1 MLRRFL
7 LKFNPSPPSK
17 STSGRRKI
25 NLIYLSYLIIGCI
38 TLSSTALTA
47 TNHPL
52 IQLIEK
58 RSQLIFYR
66 LRGVVTPPDDIII
79 LAIDQAS
86 LIQGEFYASEP
97 EQYADLAPIQNWP
110 WQRRAYAIALD
121 RLMQARARS
130 VSLDILF
137 LDPSSYGIEDDQILE
152 QALQAYG
159 DRIVLAGFYDAYIQD
174 GNLIHQLAQPI
185 LWGAEDNHQGHINVI
200 PGVDGRIY
208 DQPSRYYD
216 EVIATSIPQIPSFAE
231 ASLQAADRTT
241 VLTPEMARS
250 ELYYYGPGG
259 VTFQQVPFWEIL
271 DPVTWARHQRQG
283 TFNNKLVLIGA
294 TAVSLE
300 DIVRTPFDDRTPGVE
315 LHATAIAN
323 TLQGKV
329 VTHWLPHPGYDA
341 ILVLIITG
349 SSGILLWIVHKA
361 SRQVVLT
368 LVLVLSW
375 ASISY
380 ISFTLGRYTLPTMI
394 PLGAIALS
402 GSTAIVANSVQSQL
416 EQQRLRRTLE
426 RYVASPIVQEILT
439 HYSEDYQSLLKGK
452 RLNATILFCDIRGF
466 TTLSMNSDPEAL
478 VEQLNEYLDVMV
490 EVILNAGGTVDKF
503 IGDAIMAEFGSP
515 LSQGEQTDTLNA
527 VRAVLEMRKALVHLQ
542 AKWQDAG
549 KPILF
554 NGIGL
559 NFGEVVAGD
568 IGSLR
573 RREYAV
579 IGDTVN
585 IASRVEGMT
594 RKFWT
599 DILITDSV
607 YQWVKDEVNVVC
619 VGNHPLKGRERNTV
633 RLYTLVGMK
642 GDDPSLYRTVHQRL
656 RSTYHFSETTSA
668 L

>member
-1 MLRRFL
+1 MLRRCL
-7 LKFNPSPPSK
+7 LKFKPNLSSK

-25 NLIYLSYLIIGCI
+25 SLIYLSYVIIGCI
-38 TLSSTALTA
+38 TLGSTALTA

-52 IQLIEK
+52 TQLIEK
-58 RSQLIFYR
+58 RSQIIFYR

-86 LIQGEFYASEP
+86 LIQGEFYTSKP
-97 EQYADLAPIQNWP
+97 EQYADLAPIQSWP

-130 VSLDILF
+130 VSLDVLF
-137 LDPSSYGIEDDQILE
+137 LDPSSYGVEDDQSLE

-159 DRIVLAGFYDAYIQD
+159 DRIVLAGFYDAYSHD
-174 GNLIHQLAQPI
+174 GNLTHQLALPI
-185 LWGAEDNHQGHINVI
+185 LWGSEDNYHGHINVI

-216 EVIATSIPQIPSFAE
+216 EVIASPLPQLPSFAE
-231 ASLQAADRTT
+231 ASLQAAERTA
-241 VLTPEMARS
+241 VLPPNMARS

-259 VTFQQVPFWEIL
+259 RTFRQVPFWEIL
-271 DPVTWARHQRQG
+271 DPVTWARHQRQR
-283 TFNNKLVLIGA
+283 TFDNKIVLIGA

-300 DIVRTPFDDRTPGVE
+300 DLVRTPFDDHTPGVE

-323 TLQGKV
+323 YLQGKV
-329 VTHWLPHPGYDA
+329 VTHWLPRPGYDA
-341 ILVLIITG
+341 VLVLMITG
-349 SSGILLWIVHKA
+349 SSGILLWVVRKA
-361 SRQVVLT
+361 SRQVVAT
-368 LVLVLSW
+368 LVLFLSW

-380 ISFTLGRYTLPTMI
+380 IIFVVGRHSLPTMI

-402 GSTAIVANSVQSQL
+402 GSTAIVANSIQSQL

-515 LSQGEQTDTLNA
+515 LSQGERTDTLNA

-642 GDDPSLYRTVHQRL
+642 GDDPSLYRTVH
-656 RSTYHFSETTSA
+656 
-668 L
+668 

>member
-17 STSGRRKI
+17 STARRKI
-25 NLIYLSYLIIGCI
+25 SLVYLSYLIIGCI

-58 RSQLIFYR
+58 RSQLLFYR

-86 LIQGEFYASEP
+86 LIQGEFYASKP
-97 EQYADLAPIQNWP
+97 EQYADLAPIQSWP

-137 LDPSSYGIEDDQILE
+137 LDPSSYGIEDDQSLE

-159 DRIVLAGFYDAYIQD
+159 DRIVLAGFYDAYVHD
-174 GNLIHQLAQPI
+174 GNLTHQLAQPI
-185 LWGAEDNHQGHINVI
+185 LWGAEDHHQGHINVI

-216 EVIATSIPQIPSFAE
+216 EVIASSIPQIPSFAE

-241 VLTPEMARS
+241 TLTPEMARS

-259 VTFQQVPFWEIL
+259 VTFRQVPFWEIL
-271 DPVTWARHQRQG
+271 DPVTWSRHQRQR

-300 DIVRTPFDDRTPGVE
+300 DIVRTPFDDQTPGVE

-323 TLQGKV
+323 ALQGKV

-341 ILVLIITG
+341 ILVLMITG
-349 SSGILLWIVHKA
+349 SSGILLWIVRKA

-380 ISFTLGRYTLPTMI
+380 VSFTLGRYTLPTMI

-527 VRAVLEMRKALVHLQ
+527 VRAVLEMRKALIHLQ

-668 L
+668 S